1 MGVVEMGNEAIDEE
15 VWRATWGIEGPPK
28 LRHFLWNSCQGNLAV
43 KDRLVYLHIATDA
56 TCPICYAPSETIV
69 HSLFECELAKEI
81 WLHSNLANALVGAPT
96 SSFVDRWLWITR
108 KCNTIVVGK
117 MAAFMWASWRLR
129 NILLFENEQPHF
141 AMLTAGFVRMVEEY
155 NTYSSKVHRPMSFGT
170 DGVRTQ
176 ESNSWTRPP
185 QGYVKL
191 NTDAHVVEKCRTG
204 LGVVILD
211 EAGVLV
217 VVAVKKTHNT
227 TPEIAEAL
235 AVRYGLIVRRLGY
248 DRICVE
254 SDSINVVKAIK
265 SNTCMPTPIHLIYND
280 IKQDS
285 LFFVSF
291 NISHVKRA
299 CNTVA
304 HLVARWDTSDNT

>member
-1 MGVVEMGNEAIDEE
+1 M
-15 VWRATWGIEGPPK
+15 R
-28 LRHFLWNSCQGNLAV
+28 
-43 KDRLVYLHIATDA
+43 DRLVYRHIATYA
-56 TCPICYAPSETIV
+56 TYPICYAPSETIV
-69 HSLFECELAKEI
+69 HSLFECEAAKEI

-96 SSFVDRWLWITR
+96 SSFVDMCLWITR
-108 KCNTIVVGK
+108 KCNSIIVGK
-117 MAAFMWASWRLR
+117 MAALMWASWRCR
-129 NILLFENEQPHF
+129 NLLFFENERPHF
-141 AMLTAGFVRMVEEY
+141 VMLAAGFVRMVEEY
-155 NTYSSKVHRPMSFGT
+155 NAYSSKVHRPMSISFGT

-176 ESNSWTRPP
+176 ASNSWTCPP

-191 NTDAHVVEKCRTG
+191 NTDANVVEQCKTG
-204 LGVVILD
+204 LGVVIRD
-211 EAGVLV
+211 KAGALV